1 MIRLVVGLLLIA
13 LPVAELAVLIKTGQ
27 IIGVWATVALVIGMA
42 AAGMLLLSRQSFNVF
57 RQSLEAMGEGRPPVA
72 HVMDGLFLVLAGFLL
87 LLPGLISDVAALI
100 LLIPPVRRVIAEWTL
115 RRIIAT
121 HPLEDEAGGRPG
133 DQDPRRGPD
142 AGGGPIIEGEY
153 HRVEPDTRRLNGHRE
168 PPRS

>member
-1 MIRLVVGLLLIA
+1 
-13 LPVAELAVLIKTGQ
+13 
-27 IIGVWATVALVIGMA
+27 
-42 AAGMLLLSRQSFNVF
+42 
-57 RQSLEAMGEGRPPVA
+57 
-72 HVMDGLFLVLAGFLL
+72 
-87 LLPGLISDVAALI
+87 
-100 LLIPPVRRVIAEWTL
+100 VRRVIAEWTL